1 MNNLDRLYYLLAKQF
16 PDVILPVVSKNL
28 MVGEF
33 VEWDS
38 LAHFDFLLSV
48 EQEFEI
54 RFSVDEMA
62 ELKSF
67 GDILD
72 LVQNPKKSND

>member
-1 MNNLDRLYYLLAKQF
+1 MNNLDRLYHLLVKQF
-16 PDVILPVVSKNL
+16 PDVVLPVVSENL

-67 GDILD
+67 ADILD
-72 LVQNPKKSND
+72 VIKDQKKSND

>member
-1 MNNLDRLYYLLAKQF
+1 MNNLSRLYCLLAKQF
-16 PDVILPVVSKNL
+16 PDVVLPVVSENL

-54 RFSVDEMA
+54 RFGVDEMA

-67 GDILD
+67 ADILD
-72 LVQNPKKSND
+72 VVQKQKKSND

>member
-1 MNNLDRLYYLLAKQF
+1 MNNLNRLYRLLANQF
-16 PDVILPVVSKNL
+16 PDVVLPMVSEDL

-67 GDILD
+67 ADILG
-72 LVQNPKKSND
+72 VIQEQKKSND